1 MTNRPAIIFDLDGA
15 LVDTAPDLMAAL
27 NAVLL
32 RAGHRLIG
40 AAELRGLVGFGV
52 RRLFERA
59 FEKTG
64 AVLSE
69 ERLQEYSGEFLRHYR
84 ANIANESRPFP
95 RVSETLETLI
105 GEGARLGVCTNKPHD
120 LTELLLDE
128 LDLARHFGAVIG
140 AGLAPYNK
148 PDPRHILDVVNALNG
163 DAERTVMVGDS
174 AVDVNAA
181 KAAKIP
187 VIVMSY
193 GYTVEPAHALG
204 ADALTDDF
212 AEIPALAAR
221 LVGRNDFIHSPSN
234 DIIEFLTPSPSS
246 L

>member
-69 ERLQEYSGEFLRHYR
+69 ERLKEYSGEFLRHYR

-221 LVGRNDFIHSPSN
+221 LLG
-234 DIIEFLTPSPSS
+234 
-246 L
+246 